1 MSEAIDATG
10 QAVAISQLVA
20 ALGGPAVV
28 GGILLAILKKS
39 LHKIDDDQT
48 SKFDGMAS
56 RFDVVAK
63 EMQEVID
70 SAKTLESTLS
80 DIKTRIAVYEIQS
93 SAMARAIEEFRAMD
107 KNITLMQSKVD
118 AAFRVI
124 DDMRQRVDRADA
136 RSDRVE
142 AELAGIREA
151 LRR

>member
-1 MSEAIDATG
+1 MSESIDQTAL
-10 QAVAISQLVA
+10 ISQIVT
-20 ALGGPAVV
+20 ALGGPAAV
-28 GGILLAILKKS
+28 GAVLFQILRKS
-39 LHKIDDDQT
+39 MAKIDTEQST
-48 SKFDGMAS
+48 KFDAMAS
-56 RFDVVAK
+56 RFDVVAYEMK
-63 EMQEVID
+63 EVVDSSKLQE
-70 SAKTLESTLS
+70 TTLS
-80 DIKTRIAVYEIQS
+80 DIKTRLAVYEIQS

-124 DDMRQRVDRADA
+124 DDMKQRVDRGDS